1 MDKAGTHQH
10 YVPQFVLRGFASGR
24 SKQLYVF
31 DKANGKSFKT
41 AVRNVASEGG
51 FYDVE
56 IGGVPHSLD
65 PFVSKLEEHAK
76 DPIRKV
82 LSTRSLRGLSVEERA
97 SIAVFVTIQL
107 LRTNAQRR
115 QFKHMN
121 DMFRDAIIQRGG
133 DPHSVENFEVLDE
146 EEARAAHLQLI
157 PGLVRDLSPH
167 FVDKSWLLYS
177 TPQKHAF
184 YISDNPVT
192 MYNTVNQDPHRGTAG
207 VAVPGIEI
215 YFPLSGTLCLG
226 FLCPSLEAW
235 IRDGQ
240 SRADRLGVPL
250 SLRDFITALDGNGT
264 LGLPPESVM
273 HQNSLQV
280 INAEQYI
287 FSSNGDFAL
296 VRDMLRTNPEL
307 RSGPRYRMA

>member
-1 MDKAGTHQH
+1 MDKAETHQH
-10 YVPQFVLRGFASGR
+10 YVPQFILRGFASGR
-24 SKQLYVF
+24 SKQLHVF
-31 DKANGKSFKT
+31 DKANSKSFKT

-51 FYDVE
+51 SYDAE
-56 IGGVPHSLD
+56 IGGVTHSLD
-65 PFVSKLEEHAK
+65 PFLSKLEEHAK

-82 LSTRSLRGLSVEERA
+82 LTTRSVRGLSVEERA

-107 LRTNAQRR
+107 LRTNAHRR

-133 DPHSVENFEVLDE
+133 DPYNVENFKVLDE
-146 EEARAAHLQLI
+146 EAARVAHLRLI
-157 PGLVRDLSPH
+157 PGLARDLAPH

-177 TPQKHAF
+177 TLQKHAF

-192 MYNTVNQDPHRGTAG
+192 MYNTVNQDPNRGTAG
-207 VAVPGIEI
+207 IAVPGIEI
-215 YFPLSGTLCLG
+215 YLPLSGTLCLG
-226 FLCPSLEAW
+226 FLCPTLEEW

-240 SRADRLGVPL
+240 MHADRLGVPL
-250 SLRDFITALDGNGT
+250 SLHDFITALDGNGT
-264 LGLPPESVM
+264 LGLAPESVM

-287 FSSNGDFAL
+287 FSSNGDFSL
-296 VRDMLRTNPEL
+296 VLDMLL
-307 RSGPRYRMA
+307 ISS